1 MKKEEKTTA
10 LIRNERMSLTVLF
23 SVFVFVILLAAILLS
38 AGIVYLIEVL
48 IGAEATLDTWLVLVL
63 MIASS
68 AVIGTALVFLLS
80 KFPLSPINQLINGMN
95 RLAAGD
101 FSTRLEFKGAL
112 MNNST
117 FREIKDSFNRMAEDL
132 GHTETLRV
140 DFANNF
146 SHEFKTP
153 IMSIAGFARLLR
165 QGNLTDEER
174 EQYLAVIEDESRRL
188 ASMATSVLKL
198 TRVENQTI
206 LSAKKKTN
214 ISEQLRSAVLMLEE
228 KWGAK
233 ELALDLDFDEHVIMA
248 DEELLKEAWINL
260 VDNAVKYSV
269 DGGILKIAIAD
280 LGGSVEVSIS
290 NHGELI
296 PEEKIEKIFRKFY
309 QVDESHTRIGSGIG
323 LAIVKRTVELHRG
336 SVDCKSTLLDGSDTL
351 AETTFT
357 VTLPKN

>member
-1 MKKEEKTTA
+1 MKRKEGANT
-10 LIRNERMSLTVLF
+10 LIRNERMSLTVIF
-23 SVFVFVILLAAILLS
+23 SVFVFIILLSAMLLS

-48 IGAEATLDTWLVLVL
+48 VGSEATLDTWLVLVL

-80 KFPLSPINQLINGMN
+80 KFPLKPINQLINGMN
-95 RLAAGD
+95 RLSAGD
-101 FSTRLEFKGAL
+101 FSARLEFHGAL
-112 MNNST
+112 TNNST

-153 IMSIAGFARLLR
+153 IMSIAGFARLIR

-206 LSAKKKTN
+206 LSSRKKTN
-214 ISEQLRSAVLMLEE
+214 ISEQIRSAILMLEE

-233 ELALDLDFDEHVIMA
+233 ELSLDVDFDEYVVMA
-248 DEELLKEAWINL
+248 DGELLMEAWINL
-260 VDNAVKYSV
+260 IDNAVKYSV
-269 DGGILKIAIAD
+269 ERGRLKVEISD
-280 LGGSVEVSIS
+280 LGGSVEVAIS
-290 NHGELI
+290 NFGELI

-336 SVDCKSTLLDGSDTL
+336 EVGCKSTLLEEGGTL